1 MSVRAWFAL
10 LLGALLIPPAAQT
23 TPHSVARLS
32 PATTVLVDAQ
42 RVENVIYDFRSLL
55 VSANNYGLSADSAS
69 AFEKIPLW
77 SADRCGSSDCVQAR
91 AVTAG
96 PVVVAGTGTEAGV
109 GADHASVAG
118 DRSDAQAMSALDL
131 VLMLLFAAGL
141 VAYQLGRKQ
150 RVLEQSSLFVASL

>member
-23 TPHSVARLS
+23 TPHSIARLDQ
-32 PATTVLVDAQ
+32 ATTVLVDAQ
-42 RVENVIYDFRSLL
+42 RAESVLYDFRSLL
-55 VSANNYGLSADSAS
+55 VSTNYYGLSADTAS

-91 AVTAG
+91 AVILGRGVDAG
-96 PVVVAGTGTEAGV
+96 AGTGA
-109 GADHASVAG
+109 GADHTSVAG
-118 DRSDAQAMSALDL
+118 DRSDSEAMTAPDL
-131 VLMLLFAAGL
+131 VLMLLFAAAL

-150 RVLEQSSLFVASL
+150 RALQQSSLFVASL